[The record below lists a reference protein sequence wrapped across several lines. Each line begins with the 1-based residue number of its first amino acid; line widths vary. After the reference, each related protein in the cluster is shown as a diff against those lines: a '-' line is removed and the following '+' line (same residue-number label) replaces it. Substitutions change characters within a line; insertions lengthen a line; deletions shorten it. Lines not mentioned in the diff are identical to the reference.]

1 MRERGG
7 LVSSR
12 VSLYVGT
19 SGWAYREW
27 KPGFYPP
34 NVPQRRFLEYYAAT
48 LSACEINATF
58 YQLQTEPTVQRW
70 AAAAPPGF
78 RFTVK
83 AHRRLTHA
91 KVIGNAEFLG
101 SFLKTLQPLTPHL
114 GAILFQFPPHRQRD
128 DVALDRLLENRPA
141 HIPYAFE
148 FRHESWDCPELAA
161 RIAAAGA
168 TVCVA
173 ETSGALPQ
181 ALPAGPIAYIR
192 LRSERYKRAVR
203 SAWRRAL
210 AEEGGRRDT
219 YAFTKHEGLPSD
231 DPYGGVGLAT
241 WLSARGARRSRRT
254 LGGIA

>member
-1 MRERGG
+1 MG
-7 LVSSR
+7 
-12 VSLYVGT
+12 LYVGT

-34 NVPQRRFLEYYAAT
+34 NVPQRRFLEHYAAI
-48 LSACEINATF
+48 LGACEINATF
-58 YQLQTEPTVQRW
+58 YQLQTESTMQRW
-70 AAAAPPGF
+70 AAASPPGF
-78 RFTVK
+78 RFTIK

-101 SFLKTLQPLTPHL
+101 IFLNSLQPLTPHL

-128 DVALDRLLENRPA
+128 DDALGRLLATRPA

-148 FRHESWDCPELAA
+148 FRHESWNYPEVAA
-161 RIAAAGA
+161 RIAGAGA

-181 ALPAGPIAYIR
+181 ALPEGPIAYVR
-192 LRSERYKRAVR
+192 LRSERYGRRAR

-210 AEEGGRRDT
+210 TEEGSRRDT

-231 DPYGGVGLAT
+231 DPYGGVGLAA
-241 WLSARGARRSRRT
+241 WLASTSKPAPPRIRT
-254 LGGIA
+254 QR

>member
-1 MRERGG
+1 M
-7 LVSSR
+7 
-12 VSLYVGT
+12 SLYVGT

-34 NVPQRRFLEYYAAT
+34 NVPQRRFLEHYAAT

-58 YQLQTEPTVQRW
+58 YQLQTETTVQRW

-91 KVIGNAEFLG
+91 RVIGSTEFLTT
-101 SFLKTLQPLTPHL
+101 FLNSLQPLAPRL

-128 DVALDRLLENRPA
+128 DDALGRLLETRPTQ
-141 HIPYAFE
+141 IPYAFE
-148 FRHESWDCPELAA
+148 FRHESWNDPQVAG

-168 TVCVA
+168 AVCVA
-173 ETSGALPQ
+173 ETAGALPQ
-181 ALPAGPIAYIR
+181 ALPEGPIAYVR
-192 LRSERYKRAVR
+192 LRSERYKRPVR

-210 AEEGGRRDT
+210 ADEGDRRDT
-219 YAFTKHEGLPSD
+219 YAFTKHEGLPAD
-231 DPYGGVGLAT
+231 DPYGGVGLAA
-241 WLSARGARRSRRT
+241 WLAAGPRRKRT
-254 LGGIA
+254 KLGGIA

>member
-1 MRERGG
+1 M
-7 LVSSR
+7 
-12 VSLYVGT
+12 SLYIGT

-34 NVPQRRFLEYYAAT
+34 NVPQRRFLEHYAAT

-58 YQLQTEPTVQRW
+58 YQLQSETTVQRW

-91 KVIGNAEFLG
+91 KVVGNAEFLG
-101 SFLKTLQPLTPHL
+101 TFLNTLRPLYSHL

-128 DVALDRLLENRPA
+128 DDALGRLLETRPA
-141 HIPYAFE
+141 SLPYAFE
-148 FRHESWDCPELAA
+148 FRHESWIDTKVTA

-181 ALPAGPIAYIR
+181 TLPEGPIAYVR
-192 LRSERYKRAVR
+192 LRSERYKRPVR

-210 AEEGGRRDT
+210 SEEGGRRDT

-231 DPYGGVGLAT
+231 DPYGGVGLAA
-241 WLSARGARRSRRT
+241 WLAAEPRQSRRA
-254 LGGIA
+254 LGGSA

>member
-1 MRERGG
+1 M
-7 LVSSR
+7 
-12 VSLYVGT
+12 SLYVGT

-34 NVPQRRFLEYYAAT
+34 NVPQRRFLEHYAAT

-58 YQLQTEPTVQRW
+58 YQLQTETTMQRW
-70 AAAAPPGF
+70 AAATPSGF

-101 SFLKTLQPLTPHL
+101 TFLNTLTPLTPHL

-128 DVALDRLLENRPA
+128 DDALGRLLETRPA
-141 HIPYAFE
+141 DLPYAFE
-148 FRHESWDCPELAA
+148 FRHESWSSLEVEG

-173 ETSGALPQ
+173 ETSGSPPPALPQ
-181 ALPAGPIAYIR
+181 GPIAYVR
-192 LRSERYKRAVR
+192 LRSERYSRR
-203 SAWRRAL
+203 SRTAWRRAL
-210 AEEGGRRDT
+210 TEEGGRRDT

-231 DPYGGVGLAT
+231 DPYGGVGLAA
-241 WLSARGARRSRRT
+241 WLEAGARRSKRT